1 MGAEIYIYNKGFLH
15 AKTIVVDDELLS
27 VGTANFDIRSFKLNF
42 EVNAFLYDE
51 ALSFEQVQYFE
62 NDIEDSYKLTQHII
76 DGYSLWDR
84 FKQQFSRL
92 LSPIL

>member
-15 AKTIVVDDELLS
+15 AKTIVVDEELLS

-42 EVNAFLYDE
+42 EVNAFVY
-51 ALSFEQVQYFE
+51 
-62 NDIEDSYKLTQHII
+62 DIELSWEQIKHFEEDVKDSFMLTQDFI
-76 DGYSLWDR
+76 DTYSLWDR

>member
-15 AKTIVVDDELLS
+15 AKTIVVDGELLS
-27 VGTANFDIRSFKLNF
+27 IGTANFDIRSFKLNF
-42 EVNAFLYDE
+42 EVNAFVYDRE
-51 ALSFEQVQYFE
+51 LAWEQMKYFDE
-62 NDIEDSYKLTQHII
+62 DVEDSFLLTDDFIKT
-76 DGYSLWDR
+76 YSLWDR